1 MTGISRESENPM
13 KKLVIA
19 LGMAAAIAA
28 GTLSV
33 SAENFW
39 KYSDT
44 ITIDMDE
51 TKVKQTTNGH
61 EILSF
66 VAVEAIEGGTCTYTY
81 AYDRTAGTITVVEME
96 KETKSLHY
104 TSNFTPASINSRNP
118 VIRQRAKMA
127 EDVYQRKVNKKK

>member
-1 MTGISRESENPM
+1 M
-13 KKLVIA
+13 KKFVIA

-28 GTLSV
+28 GTMSV

-118 VIRQRAKMA
+118 VIQARAKMA